1 MDYDSKEIIITH
13 ILVYKEKKYQKNH
26 LGIISTNILN
36 YLNNINQEISIIS
49 LEHEFILFSFSLKY

>member
-13 ILVYKEKKYQKNH
+13 ILVYKEKKYQKDH

-36 YLNNINQEISIIS
+36 YLNNINQEISRIT
-49 LEHEFILFSFSLKY
+49 LE